1 LASGAKGAAVWG
13 KVVLGGLV
21 AGILVFFWGAIAH
34 VALPLGEMGIRT
46 IPDEQAVLGAMKN
59 AIREP
64 GFYFFPGHDM
74 SKPLSESEQ
83 KAFDD
88 KIKQGP
94 TGVLVIHPE
103 GGEAMSPRQL
113 LTELASNVAA
123 ALLAALVLTQVRSGY
138 LGRLL
143 VVTLMGVFGFVSIS
157 VSYWNWYG
165 FPLDFSTGEAIM
177 EIVGWFLAGLVL
189 AAIVRPRVAA
199 PVAT

>member
-1 LASGAKGAAVWG
+1 VQEGAAVWG
-13 KVVLGGLV
+13 KVILGGLV
-21 AGILVFFWGAIAH
+21 AGILVFVWGAVAH
-34 VALPLGEMGIRT
+34 TVLPLGTMGVRA
-46 IPDEQAVLGAMKN
+46 IPDEQPVLGSMKN

-64 GFYFFPGHDM
+64 GFYFFPGRDM
-74 SKPLSESEQ
+74 TKTLSESEQ
-83 KAFDD
+83 EAYAA

-123 ALLAALVLTQVRSGY
+123 ALLAAVVLTQVRSGY
-138 LGRLL
+138 MGRLL
-143 VVTLMGVFGFVSIS
+143 VVTIMGVFGFVSIS

-165 FPLDFSTGEAIM
+165 FPVDFTTGEAIM

-189 AAIVRPRVAA
+189 AAVVRPGATKPAVA
-199 PVAT
+199 

>member
-1 LASGAKGAAVWG
+1 MWG

-34 VALPLGEMGIRT
+34 MALPLGEMGIRT
-46 IPDEQAVLGAMKN
+46 IPDEQTVLGAMKN

-143 VVTLMGVFGFVSIS
+143 VVTLMG
-157 VSYWNWYG
+157 
-165 FPLDFSTGEAIM
+165 
-177 EIVGWFLAGLVL
+177 
-189 AAIVRPRVAA
+189 
-199 PVAT
+199 PV